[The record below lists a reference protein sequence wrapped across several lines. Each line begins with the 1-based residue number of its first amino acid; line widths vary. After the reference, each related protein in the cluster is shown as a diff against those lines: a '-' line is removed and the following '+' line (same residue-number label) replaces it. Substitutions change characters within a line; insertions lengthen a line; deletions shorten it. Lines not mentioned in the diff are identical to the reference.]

1 MRRQSPP
8 QLRSDA
14 SPAGQPRAEPKPQ
27 HQRQQQRQPKRSSSP
42 PQQGQQRE
50 QQGQVAAAA
59 AAARESPRWISD
71 AEAPRCMLCPP
82 EKAFEFWKAGPA
94 SWTR

>member
-1 MRRQSPP
+1 MRRRQSPP
-8 QLRSDA
+8 RLRSDA

-27 HQRQQQRQPKRSSSP
+27 HQRQQQ
-42 PQQGQQRE
+42 QQQQD

-59 AAARESPRWISD
+59 AAARESPRWVSD

-82 EKAFEFWKAGPA
+82 EKAFEFW
-94 SWTR
+94 

>member
-8 QLRSDA
+8 KLRSDA

-27 HQRQQQRQPKRSSSP
+27 HQRQQQQQQPAKRSSSP
-42 PQQGQQRE
+42 PQQD

-59 AAARESPRWISD
+59 AAARESPRWVSD